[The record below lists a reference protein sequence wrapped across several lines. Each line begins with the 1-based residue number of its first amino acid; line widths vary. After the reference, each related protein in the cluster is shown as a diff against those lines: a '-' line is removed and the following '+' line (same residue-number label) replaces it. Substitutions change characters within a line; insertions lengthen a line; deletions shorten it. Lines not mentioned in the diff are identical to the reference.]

1 VHRDLGRILRL
12 LALGLPL
19 TILAGWGLAAWLFP
33 MLRIWLG
40 LLVGAA
46 VAPPDAAL
54 GVPVV
59 TNPAVPSRV
68 RRLITVESGLNDG
81 IATPVVMLALAG
93 AAPGLGGGG
102 GASGPGGALGWL
114 LRWARRRGWAAEDFI
129 GVAVLALALL
139 AYLAALGVDGN
150 GFVAAF
156 CGGIA

>member
-46 VAPPDAAL
+46 VAPTDAAL

-59 TNPAVPSRV
+59 TNPVVPSRV
-68 RRLITVESGLNDG
+68 RRLINVESGLNDG
-81 IATPVVMLALAG
+81 IATPVVMGALAG
-93 AAPGLGGGG
+93 AAWAEGLADAPGLAESVLELAIGAVVGVAVGGGG
-102 GASGPGGALGWL
+102 GWL
-114 LRWARRRGWAAEDFI
+114 LHRARD
-129 GVAVLALALL
+129 
-139 AYLAALGVDGN
+139 
-150 GFVAAF
+150 
-156 CGGIA
+156 

>member
-46 VAPPDAAL
+46 VAPSDLAL

-68 RRLITVESGLNDG
+68 RRLINVESGLNDG
-81 IATPVVMLALAG
+81 IATPVVLLALAG
-93 AAPGLGGGG
+93 AASAEGLADAPGLTEALLELAIGAGVGVTLGAGG
-102 GASGPGGALGWL
+102 GWL
-114 LRWARRRGWAAEDFI
+114 LRRSRERG
-129 GVAVLALALL
+129 
-139 AYLAALGVDGN
+139 
-150 GFVAAF
+150 
-156 CGGIA
+156 